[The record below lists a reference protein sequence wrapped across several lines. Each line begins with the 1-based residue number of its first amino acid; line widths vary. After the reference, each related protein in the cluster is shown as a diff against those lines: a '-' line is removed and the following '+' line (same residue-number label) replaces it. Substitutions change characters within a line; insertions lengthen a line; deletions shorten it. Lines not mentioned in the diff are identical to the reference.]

1 MAVLDNQL
9 NRLHEAAVVA
19 RRRYMA
25 TGFAGASKIFK
36 EATLDQLELADAA
49 QEASKAADEALEDY
63 KSAKL
68 WGALIG

>member
-1 MAVLDNQL
+1 MAVRDTQL

-25 TGFAGASKIFK
+25 TGFAGAATVFK
-36 EATLDQLELADAA
+36 AATLDELEVADAA
-49 QEASKAADEALEDY
+49 QEASRAADEALEDY

-68 WGALIG
+68 WSALIG